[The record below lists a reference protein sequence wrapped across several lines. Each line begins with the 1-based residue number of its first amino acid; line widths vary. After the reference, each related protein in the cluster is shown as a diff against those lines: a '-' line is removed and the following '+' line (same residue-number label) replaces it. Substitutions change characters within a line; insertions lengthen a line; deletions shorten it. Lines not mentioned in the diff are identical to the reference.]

1 MRCGDNSLYTG
12 ITTDLNRR
20 FLEHSSSPKGAKYTH
35 SKKVVKFES
44 AWVTTSRSLAS
55 KLEYKLKKL
64 KKQEKE
70 QLLNSSHP
78 LSYFIGEDF
87 ADNDYIKIMV

>member
-12 ITTDLNRR
+12 ITTDLERR

-35 SKKVVKFES
+35 SKKVIKFES
-44 AWVTTSRSLAS
+44 AWETTTRSLAS

-70 QLLNSSHP
+70 QLVHSSCSFSFF
-78 LSYFIGEDF
+78 LGEDF
-87 ADNDYIKIMV
+87 NDDDYIKIKV

>member
-12 ITTDLNRR
+12 ITTDLERR
-20 FLEHSSSPKGAKYTH
+20 FIEHSSSRKGAKYTH

-44 AWVTTSRSLAS
+44 AWETTSRSLAS
-55 KLEYKLKKL
+55 KLEYQLKKL

-70 QLLNSSHP
+70 QLIKSCCS
-78 LSYFIGEDF
+78 LSVFLGTDF
-87 ADNDYIKIMV
+87 NDDDYIKIEI